1 MRYAKNMRMT
11 WLKLLNYFHL
21 SRESLGEMALN
32 MLSFFYVKIYLIV
45 LLALNLLNWLTA
57 FIINKNVSQDLVF
70 LHYNVTF
77 GVNLI
82 GSVKKVYIIPL
93 LGFAII
99 LINFVLLIFIHKQG
113 KFIIH
118 LLLFTAL
125 LANLFL
131 LAAVISV
138 YLINFR

>member
-1 MRYAKNMRMT
+1 MRMM
-11 WLKLLNYFHL
+11 WLKLLNYVRL
-21 SRESLGEMALN
+21 SRESLSEIALDL
-32 MLSFFYVKIYLIV
+32 LSFFYVRIYLIAI
-45 LLALNLLNWLTA
+45 LILNLLNWLTA
-57 FIINKNVSQDLVF
+57 FIINKNVSQDLIF

-82 GSVKKVYIIPL
+82 GSVKKVYVIPF
-93 LGFAII
+93 LGFVII

-113 KFIIH
+113 KFITH
-118 LLLFTAL
+118 LLLSTAL

-131 LAAVISV
+131 LAAVVSV

>member
-1 MRYAKNMRMT
+1 MRMM
-11 WLKLLNYFHL
+11 WLKLLNYVRL
-21 SRESLGEMALN
+21 SRESLSEIALDL
-32 MLSFFYVKIYLIV
+32 LSFFYVRIYLIAI
-45 LLALNLLNWLTA
+45 LILNLLNWLTA
-57 FIINKNVSQDLVF
+57 FIINKNVSQDLIF

-82 GSVKKVYIIPL
+82 GSVKKVYVIPF
-93 LGFAII
+93 LGFVII

-113 KFIIH
+113 KFITH
-118 LLLFTAL
+118 LLLSMAL

-131 LAAVISV
+131 LAAVVSV